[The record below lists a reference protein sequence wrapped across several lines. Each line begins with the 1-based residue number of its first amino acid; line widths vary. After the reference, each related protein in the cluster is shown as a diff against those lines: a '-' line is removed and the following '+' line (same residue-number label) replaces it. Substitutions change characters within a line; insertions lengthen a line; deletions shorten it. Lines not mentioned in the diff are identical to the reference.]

1 MEEIVN
7 IISSVGFPIAIA
19 TYVIIVLN
27 KTLNENNLVLT
38 KLVEKLEN
46 LENSIHNNN

>member
-7 IISSVGFPIAIA
+7 LISSVGFPIAIA

-27 KTLNENNLVLT
+27 KTLNENTLILT
-38 KLVEKLEN
+38 KLVEKMEQLEERIN
-46 LENSIHNNN
+46 K

>member
-7 IISSVGFPIAIA
+7 VISSVGFPIAIA

-46 LENSIHNNN
+46 LENSINNKQ

>member
-7 IISSVGFPIAIA
+7 VISSVGFPIAIA

-46 LENSIHNNN
+46 LENSINNK

>member
-46 LENSIHNNN
+46 LENSINNK